1 MTRIR
6 DLMTGDIETVTPE
19 TSAQEAARFM
29 LSSDTGSLPVTDGD
43 KLLGIVTDRDLAIR
57 GLAHG
62 HGPEALVGDLMS
74 DDMVTARAD
83 DEVGAVAQRMA
94 DAQVRR
100 LPVLDENDKLV
111 GMISLGDLS
120 REQEQA
126 AAAQALEG
134 VSAQESRTEVV

>member
-29 LSSDTGSLPVTDGD
+29 LRRDTGSLPVTDGD
-43 KLLGIVTDRDLAIR
+43 KLLGIVTDRDLAVR
-57 GLAHG
+57 GLAQG
-62 HGPEALVGDLMS
+62 HGPDALVGDLMS
-74 DDMVTARAD
+74 DDIVTARAD

-100 LPVLDENDKLV
+100 LPVLDEEDKLV

-134 VSAQESRTEVV
+134 VSSPSDLHNQA